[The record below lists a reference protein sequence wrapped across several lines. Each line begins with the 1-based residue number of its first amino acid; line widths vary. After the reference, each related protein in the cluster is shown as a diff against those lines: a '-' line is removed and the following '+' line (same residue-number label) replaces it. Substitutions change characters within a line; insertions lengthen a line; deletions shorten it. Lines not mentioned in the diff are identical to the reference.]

1 MGLVLDNADQYLAG
15 MAMTVALT
23 LLSFSAALVVGT
35 VVAAC
40 RVSPVP
46 PLRTAGTLWVE
57 TVRNTP
63 LTVLMV
69 LFFFGFTKLGIQY
82 SAFTSAVIVLSAY
95 TSTFVGET
103 LRSGIN
109 AVAKGQAEAARSLGL
124 TFPQVLVRV
133 VLPQAFRTVVG
144 PLGSVFIALVKNSS
158 IASIISV
165 VELTEVADRLNNE
178 TERPVA
184 VFLGAGMAYL
194 LLTLPSGFFV
204 GVLERRVAI
213 KR

>member
-1 MGLVLDNADQYLAG
+1 MGIVLDNADQYLAG
-15 MAMTVALT
+15 MAITVALT
-23 LLSFSAALVVGT
+23 LLSFSAALVIGT

-40 RVSPVP
+40 RVSPVL
-46 PLRTAGTLWVE
+46 PLRTAGTFWVE
-57 TVRNTP
+57 IVRNTP

-69 LFFFGFTKLGIQY
+69 LFFFGFTKVEIQY

-95 TSTFVGET
+95 TSTFVAET
-103 LRSGIN
+103 VRSGIN

-124 TFPQVLVRV
+124 TFPQVLGRV

-144 PLGSVFIALVKNSS
+144 PLGSVFIALIKNSS

-178 TERPVA
+178 TARPVA

>member
-1 MGLVLDNADQYLAG
+1 MGIVLDNADQYLAG

-23 LLSFSAALVVGT
+23 LLSFLAALVIGT
-35 VVAAC
+35 VVAAW
-40 RVSPVP
+40 RVSPVL
-46 PLRTAGTLWVE
+46 PLRTAGTFWVE
-57 TVRNTP
+57 IVRNTP

-69 LFFFGFTKLGIQY
+69 LFFFGFTKVDIQY

-95 TSTFVGET
+95 TSTFVAET
-103 LRSGIN
+103 VRSGIN

-124 TFPQVLVRV
+124 TFPQVLGRV

-144 PLGSVFIALVKNSS
+144 PLGSVFIALIKNSS

-178 TERPVA
+178 TARPVA

-194 LLTLPSGFFV
+194 LLTLPSGFLV

>member
-1 MGLVLDNADQYLAG
+1 MRLVLDNVDLYLGG

-23 LLSFSAALVVGT
+23 LLSFAAALVMGT
-35 VVAAC
+35 VVAAF

-46 PLRTAGTLWVE
+46 PLRGAGTLWVE
-57 TVRNTP
+57 AVRNTP

-69 LFFFGFTKLGIQY
+69 LFFFGFTKIGIQY

-95 TSTFVGET
+95 TSTFVAET
-103 LRSGIN
+103 VRSGIN

-124 TFPQVLVRV
+124 TFPQVLGLV
-133 VLPQAFRTVVG
+133 VLPQAFRTVVA
-144 PLGSVFIALVKNSS
+144 PLGSVFIALIKNSS
-158 IASIISV
+158 IASVISV
-165 VELTEVADRLNNE
+165 VDLTEVADRLNNE
-178 TERPVA
+178 TARPVA
-184 VFLGAGMAYL
+184 VFLGAGVAYL
-194 LLTLPSGFFV
+194 LLTLPSGFLV

>member
-1 MGLVLDNADQYLAG
+1 MGIVLDNADQYLAG
-15 MAMTVALT
+15 MAITVALT
-23 LLSFSAALVVGT
+23 LLSFSAALVIGT

-40 RVSPVP
+40 RVSPVL
-46 PLRTAGTLWVE
+46 PLRTAGTFWVE
-57 TVRNTP
+57 IVRNTP

-69 LFFFGFTKLGIQY
+69 LFFFGFTKVDIQY

-95 TSTFVGET
+95 TSTFVAET
-103 LRSGIN
+103 VRSGIN

-124 TFPQVLVRV
+124 TFPQVLGRV

-144 PLGSVFIALVKNSS
+144 PLGSVFIALIKNSS

-178 TERPVA
+178 TARPVA